1 MGRTSNARQR
11 LIQSAMELFHSRS
24 YADVGV
30 NELCQNAGVKKGS
43 FYHFFPSKQDLTLA
57 ALDAMSDLFD
67 RLIGDP
73 AFAQDVPP
81 LERVQR
87 FFELIYQYQLSS
99 AQNTGTMLGCP
110 FGNLAVELSTQD
122 EPIRLKVMQIFE
134 IITGR
139 LEHALEDAVASG
151 VLPET
156 DTAAAAQAILAYLEG
171 VELLAKTRNDPD
183 FIRAMAA
190 KAVQLALP
198 VPDYTAPALNQ

>member
-1 MGRTSNARQR
+1 MGRTSDARQR

-67 RLIGDP
+67 RLIGEP

>member
-67 RLIGDP
+67 RLIGEP